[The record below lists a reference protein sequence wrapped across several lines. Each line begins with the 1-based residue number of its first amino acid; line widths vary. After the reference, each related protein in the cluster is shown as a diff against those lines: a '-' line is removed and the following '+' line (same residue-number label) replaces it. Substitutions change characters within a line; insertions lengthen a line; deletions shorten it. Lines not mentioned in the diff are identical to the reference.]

1 MTNSYRQ
8 SHTQVGHGH
17 LYDTN
22 LYAAGAYD
30 ADIWGLEQPVLSGIL
45 RRHFP
50 GGIPELL
57 DFACGT
63 GRILS
68 FVRPNAICATGVDVS
83 EQMIRE
89 ARAKV
94 ADARLLLGDVTTDP
108 GVLPAGADFD
118 CVTCFRFF
126 LNAEPALRD
135 AGVRA
140 VAGLLKPDG
149 KFVFNNHGNRTSLL
163 HFVIG
168 VRKWLGMETQNALAC
183 RELETLIES
192 HGFRVIETHSVCF
205 MPRLVARVMPR
216 RLWLFMEKTLAGI
229 AFLRRF
235 GIYQIHV
242 AERIPAGQG
251 A

>member
-1 MTNSYRQ
+1 MMNSYRQ
-8 SHTQVGHGH
+8 SHTQSGHGH
-17 LYDTN
+17 SYDTG
-22 LYAAGAYD
+22 LYATRAYNTE
-30 ADIWGLEQPVLSGIL
+30 IWKLEQPVLTGIL

-50 GGIPELL
+50 GGIPDLL

-68 FVRPNAICATGVDVS
+68 FVRPNARSATGVDVS
-83 EQMIRE
+83 EEMIRE

-94 ADARLLLGDVTTDP
+94 ADAQLLLGDVTTDP
-108 GVLPAGADFD
+108 KVLPAGTDFD
-118 CVTCFRFF
+118 CITCFRFF

-168 VRKWLGMETQNALAC
+168 IRKWLGMETQNALAC
-183 RELETLIES
+183 HELKTLVES

-205 MPRLVARVMPR
+205 MPRIAARPHAAPP
-216 RLWLFMEKTLAGI
+216 LAVHGTDTQ
-229 AFLRRF
+229 RRF
-235 GIYQIHV
+235 VPPSLWHLPNP
-242 AERIPAGQG
+242 RC
-251 A
+251 